1 MTSIDELF
9 RASST
14 TSIKRKADPTSA
26 FISNKAARHGNATS
40 PHSSTNGTSTYAGGI
55 PKIASVEDE
64 PLADEEDI
72 EAGPALPEDI
82 EDEVGDDED
91 GRFFGGG
98 VSKSEKEVL
107 DYIDAND
114 AADGEPA
121 EEAIDTA
128 WLRRT
133 ALSFEKKISKNAE
146 MRAKYDGQPQK
157 FMASEADLDA
167 EIKGLSILA
176 EHAELYP
183 EFVKLGCVGSL
194 VGLLSHEN
202 TDIAIGAIQLLGEL
216 TDEDVST
223 KEEQWKALV
232 DELIKNDVLSLLV
245 QNLDRL
251 DEERDEDREGVY
263 HILEVLENLLQDS
276 KNLESQNDLITWLR
290 TRIKARI
297 GSKRVNQ
304 NQQYAAEILAMLLQT
319 TGPGN
324 RDAFVKGDGVD
335 ALLELLSLYRK
346 VDPEKDSDEEEWAEN
361 LFDCLTCLVDFNS
374 GATAFLAGE
383 GLELALIMLR
393 EGKMSKLRA
402 LRILDHGMSGEAA
415 EEVCEKFVEAAGLK
429 TVFGMFM
436 KRQDKETTEHL
447 IGIFAS
453 LLRYQPANT
462 SGRIRTLAKF
472 VEREYEK
479 IGKLVQ
485 LRREYAGK
493 VQLVNE
499 QIEKEQLDLSK
510 EERDDLADQRLSMQL
525 DAGLFP
531 LQTLDVILSWL
542 VAEDDGARKKITDLL
557 GGLGILSAS
566 LKEQLDGMDVGPEQ
580 DAKALAGKEMLEA
593 LLRCI

>member
-14 TSIKRKADPTSA
+14 TSTKRKADPTST
-26 FISNKAARHGNATS
+26 FTSNKAARHGNATS

-55 PKIASVEDE
+55 PKIASVADG
-64 PLADEEDI
+64 PPTDEEDI
-72 EAGPALPEDI
+72 EAGPALPGDL
-82 EDEVGDDED
+82 EDEAGDDEE

-98 VSKSEKEVL
+98 VSQSEKEVL

-114 AADGEPA
+114 AADGELA
-121 EEAIDTA
+121 DEAIDNA

-157 FMASEADLDA
+157 FMTSEADLDA

-183 EFVKLGCVGSL
+183 EFAKLGCVGSL

-202 TDIAIGAIQLLGEL
+202 TDIAIAAIQLLGEL
-216 TDEDVST
+216 TDEDVNAE
-223 KEEQWKALV
+223 EEQWKTLV
-232 DELIKNDVLSLLV
+232 DELIKNDVVSLLV

-276 KNLESQNDLITWLR
+276 KNLESQADLITWLR

-297 GSKRVNQ
+297 GSKRVSQ

-324 RDAFVKGDGVD
+324 REAFVKSEGVD
-335 ALLELLSLYRK
+335 TLLELLSLYRK

-361 LFDCLTCLVDFNS
+361 LFDCLTCLVDFSS

-383 GLELALIMLR
+383 GVELALIMLR
-393 EGKMSKLRA
+393 EGKMSKVRS

-415 EEVCEKFVEAAGLK
+415 EAVCEKFVEAAGLK

-453 LLRYQPANT
+453 LLRYQPANS

-472 VEREYEK
+472 VEKEYEK

-485 LRREYAGK
+485 LRKEYAGK
-493 VQLVNE
+493 VLLVND
-499 QIEKEQLDLSK
+499 QIEKERLDLSK
-510 EERDDLADQRLSMQL
+510 EERDNLADQWLSMQL

-580 DAKALAGKEMLEA
+580 DVKALTGKEMLEA